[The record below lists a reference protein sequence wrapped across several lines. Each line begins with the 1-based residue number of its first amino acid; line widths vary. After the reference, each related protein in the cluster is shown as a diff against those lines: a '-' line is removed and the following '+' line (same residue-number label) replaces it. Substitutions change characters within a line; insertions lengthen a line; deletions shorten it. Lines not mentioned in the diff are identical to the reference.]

1 MPILTNGSLIDF
13 ENPITRIGDREND
26 LGWFRMI
33 PRPWES
39 RDEVFPRSSIRK
51 LGNFGASFGELYEFE
66 VIPVPNFY
74 LSLTNC
80 TFVPAS
86 NFYGIPNY
94 ISIELSSTYR
104 AKYPLQHNLRTL
116 LYTLLKA
123 SFSTR
128 PPSIAK
134 SVSLGFIALNC
145 RVTCGWRMES
155 RSEKYLFYRIKA
167 IVTVIFTK
175 GSRYRFNDFERGL
188 RTFAKAPR
196 RVI

>member
-1 MPILTNGSLIDF
+1 MKRVCKYIWSIELDIQLSQTLVNSGTISSKSTDHYRISKFQGNANFDERGSLIDF

-39 RDEVFPRSSIRK
+39 RGEVFPRSSIRK

-116 LYTLLKA
+116 LYVALRCSKQAFQRVRLQ
-123 SFSTR
+123 SR
-128 PPSIAK
+128 NLYR
-134 SVSLGFIALNC
+134 SVS
-145 RVTCGWRMES
+145 
-155 RSEKYLFYRIKA
+155 
-167 IVTVIFTK
+167 
-175 GSRYRFNDFERGL
+175 
-188 RTFAKAPR
+188 
-196 RVI
+196 